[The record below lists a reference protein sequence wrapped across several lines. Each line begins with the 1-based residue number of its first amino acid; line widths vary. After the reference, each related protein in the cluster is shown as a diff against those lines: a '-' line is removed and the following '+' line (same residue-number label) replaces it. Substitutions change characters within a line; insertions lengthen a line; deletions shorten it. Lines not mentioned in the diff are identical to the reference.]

1 MTEIRPARRLAAA
14 GLAAA
19 LTLILAACG
28 SYGASAPP
36 ATGAPPAATPAPS
49 PVDVD
54 GFVSS
59 IATLDGTTATV
70 TGFLLITGDQANL
83 CSLVLESLPP
93 QCGGSVIRVLGA
105 VPQDVLD
112 ALDSTKDEPSLNQA
126 SWGDVTITGT
136 VSVGDGATPT
146 ITIDSIENVTP

>member
-14 GLAAA
+14 GLIAA

-28 SYGASAPP
+28 SSGASAPP
-36 ATGAPPAATPAPS
+36 ASGEPPAATPAPT
-49 PVDVD
+49 VYDID
-54 GFVSS
+54 GFVGAIS
-59 IATLDGTTATV
+59 TLDGTTATV
-70 TGFLLITGDQANL
+70 TGFLLISGDQANL

-93 QCGGSVIRVLGA
+93 QCGGATIRVLGA

-126 SWGDVTITGT
+126 SWGDVTITGW
-136 VSVGDGATPT
+136 VAGGGQPT
-146 ITIDSIENVTP
+146 ITIDSIENVAR

>member
-1 MTEIRPARRLAAA
+1 MTEFRPVRRLAAA
-14 GLAAA
+14 GLTAV

-36 ATGAPPAATPAPS
+36 ATGEPPAATPVPS

-54 GFVSS
+54 SLVGS

-70 TGFLLITGDQANL
+70 TGFLLISGDQANL

-93 QCGGSVIRVLGA
+93 QCGGASVRVLGA

-112 ALDSTKDEPSLNQA
+112 ALDSTKDEPSLSQA
-126 SWGDVTITGT
+126 TWGDVTITGT
-136 VSVGDGATPT
+136 VSVGDGGTPT
-146 ITIDSIENVTP
+146 ITIDSIQNVTR